1 MLSNNGISLTSDF
14 IMDLVLHVSVPEASG
29 DLTKDQEHVNR
40 HNAVISTHTNLCNS
54 SNITN
59 MPT

>member
-1 MLSNNGISLTSDF
+1 
-14 IMDLVLHVSVPEASG
+14 MDLGLRVSVPETSEG
-29 DLTKDQEHVNR
+29 LTKDQEHVNR
-40 HNAVISTHTNLCNS
+40 YNAVISTHTNLCNS